1 MKFLKI
7 ILLALAIISLN
18 INAYSQDHNATP
30 ERTPEQEAAKQ
41 TEKLQQ
47 ELNLSAEQIQQ
58 VQEINLKYARARKT
72 SNSRSEALK
81 RIKNKDNDLQKVLNP
96 EQYKQ
101 LQNKRYERSS
111 FQSLT
116 TDRDLPANSSG
127 FKPESNN
134 KTYQPNRQAT
144 PSAERREYNTN
155 PSGNDSRRTQQPT
168 YQRES
173 LQRKPSTTTGTPNT
187 RSQQGFPS
195 SRSLNSQPSTSR
207 NPDGINSSPRPSNN
221 QGTNR
226 SSGSTENSSSR
237 NPSGYSD
244 SNRR

>member
-7 ILLALAIISLN
+7 ILLALSVISLN
-18 INAYSQDHNATP
+18 INVYSQDNNAMP

-72 SNSRSEALK
+72 SNSRSDALK
-81 RIKNKDNDLQKVLNP
+81 RIKNKDADLQKVLNP

-111 FQSLT
+111 FQSPT
-116 TDRDLPANSSG
+116 TDRDFPANSSG

-134 KTYQPNRQAT
+134 KTHQPNRQAT
-144 PSAERREYNTN
+144 PSAERRDYNTSS
-155 PSGNDSRRTQQPT
+155 SGNDSRRTQQST
-168 YQRES
+168 YQRED
-173 LQRKPSTTTGTPNT
+173 LQRKPSTTTRTPNT
-187 RSQQGFPS
+187 RSQQGSPS
-195 SRSLNSQPSTSR
+195 TRSLDSQPSTSR
-207 NPDGINSSPRPSNN
+207 TPDGINSSPRPSSN

-237 NPSGYSD
+237 NPSGSSD
-244 SNRR
+244 SKRR